1 MEHRKVPEH
10 EAIYL
15 RIREMILF
23 GVLVPGQPVTIQGL
37 VEVLDAGTTP
47 VREAIRRLTAEGALE
62 AKGNRR
68 ITVPE
73 LSLTQVEELYFA
85 RLSIEPK
92 LVQIAV
98 PRANEEL
105 TKRLR
110 EIDNHLNAAISE
122 GDIEGYLKYN
132 YRFHFALYEAAGAG
146 ILLALAQSLWLRA
159 GPSLRGVLGRYA
171 NTIQPDQHDITIRA
185 LENHDAATACRAIED
200 DIRQGMDQVRQ
211 VLIFGDS
218 AAQNTVKSV
227 LVD

>member
-1 MEHRKVPEH
+1 MEQRKIPEH

-37 VEVLDAGTTP
+37 VETLEAGTTP
-47 VREAIRRLTAEGALE
+47 VREALRRLTAEGALE
-62 AKGNRR
+62 SKGNRR
-68 ITVPE
+68 ISVPQ
-73 LSLTQVEELYFA
+73 LNISQVEELYFA

-98 PRANEEL
+98 PRIGDTEISEL
-105 TKRLR
+105 RD
-110 EIDNHLNAAISE
+110 IDNQLNEAISL

-146 ILLALAQSLWLRA
+146 ILLTLAQSLWLRA
-159 GPSLRGVLGRYA
+159 GPSLRVVLTRYGA
-171 NTIQPDQHDITIRA
+171 SALPDQHDVTIRA
-185 LENHDAATACRAIED
+185 LETRDLQKACNAIET

-211 VLIFGDS
+211 VLVFGETS
-218 AAQNTVKSV
+218 A
-227 LVD
+227 